1 MRKTLLV
8 RAMAGVAVFAGAW
21 VAYTQNQPQAQPL
34 KVNKIANDLYELEGD
49 ASGNVAVYLTDEG
62 VIVVDDKFE
71 RNYSDIMANIKKLTD
86 KPVKY
91 VLNTHQHGDHTGG
104 NEKMKMGGVELIAH
118 RNARFNMA
126 NGKQPG
132 LPQVTFADQAQ
143 VFLGGKEVDAYYNG
157 RGHTNGDVVIYFPA
171 LKVLHTGDLFTTNGQ
186 GNVAPLV
193 DYNGMGSAIEWTKTL
208 DGVLKLDFDTVIPGH
223 GSISKR
229 VDLEKYRAGFERMQT
244 SIRSLS
250 RQDKNRDEVLKMLV
264 SDFGW
269 QQSGLGTNQL
279 DRVIDELK
287 N

>member
-8 RAMAGVAVFAGAW
+8 RGMAGAAVFVGAW
-21 VAYTQNQPQAQPL
+21 VAYTQNQPEAQPL

-49 ASGNVAVYLTDEG
+49 GGNVAVYLTDEG

-71 RNYSDIMANIKKLTD
+71 RNYNDIMANVKKLTER
-86 KPVKY
+86 PVKY

-104 NEKMKMGGVELIAH
+104 NEKMKAAGVEVIAH
-118 RNARFNMA
+118 RNARVNMA

-223 GSISKR
+223 GPISKR
-229 VDLEKYRAGFERMQT
+229 ADLEKYRAGFERMQT
-244 SIRSLS
+244 SIRNLS
-250 RQDKNRDEVLKMLV
+250 RQGKNRDDVLKVLV

-269 QQSGLGTNQL
+269 QQTGLGTNQL
-279 DRVIDELK
+279 DRVIAELK